1 MQSMSFPFR
10 LSMQVAIV
18 STLLVAVV
26 GTALAYVLARRRFP
40 GRELLDTFVTLP
52 LVFPPVVTGYYLVG
66 LVGRRGV
73 LGRALHAAF
82 GIEVSVMFTWYAAVL
97 AAFTI
102 SLPLM
107 VKTARAAIESV
118 DTEMIDASALL
129 GRTEAET
136 ALRVVLPL
144 AGKGI
149 MAGVMLAFARALGEF
164 GATVMLAGNIPGR
177 TNTMPLEIYNAV
189 LYGDWRRATVM
200 VLFFTVVSVALL
212 LAAGRLGRVLA

>member
-1 MQSMSFPFR
+1 VQSMSFPFR